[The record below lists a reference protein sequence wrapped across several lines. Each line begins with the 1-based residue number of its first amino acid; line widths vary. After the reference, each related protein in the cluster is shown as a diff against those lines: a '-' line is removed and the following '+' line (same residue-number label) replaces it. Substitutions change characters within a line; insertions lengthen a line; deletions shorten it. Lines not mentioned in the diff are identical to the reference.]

1 LRPDEVRDDY
11 IPTTVDELD
20 VIGQVTETATNTIM
34 DSKKQVET
42 VKEHI
47 DRKHADQL
55 METKE
60 ISMRLGF
67 FKI

>member
-1 LRPDEVRDDY
+1 
-11 IPTTVDELD
+11 
-20 VIGQVTETATNTIM
+20 M

>member
-1 LRPDEVRDDY
+1 
-11 IPTTVDELD
+11 

-47 DRKHADQL
+47 DSKHADQL
-55 METKE
+55 METKG

>member
-47 DRKHADQL
+47 DSKHADQL
-55 METKE
+55 METKG
-60 ISMRLGF
+60 ISLRLGF